1 MLLLFVVV
9 AASSSGAAESHLAE
23 EQAMMRMLTLNHRA
37 LLSDRPLPVQPID
50 EDASSCAA
58 TAANAADADGYPVGT
73 SAWLADFAA
82 VEQSDATLRGAHA
95 ADIEQRFTRTVHA
108 LRDGQ
113 FAMAREA
120 LHGACLSAQ
129 QLAQLSKQQLLQQRT
144 GAIDVFEALERPAAG
159 LVSTIDEQSAQVFDG
174 WVHECATML
183 QYMPTAPP
191 NREDHKRLFMLM
203 HDLGSTLL
211 LTHLLGVLPAPVLRP
226 EIMAE
231 LAQLVLE
238 FGEAN
243 RKTALS
249 RALGTAL
256 GGALS
261 PARGAALGVQLLREH
276 GHCEPPESSGADER
290 AGPAG

>member
-1 MLLLFVVV
+1 MLICVVV
-9 AASSSGAAESHLAE
+9 AASGATESHLAE

-58 TAANAADADGYPVGT
+58 MAANAADADGYPVGT
-73 SAWLADFAA
+73 SAWFADFAA
-82 VEQSDATLRGAHA
+82 VEQADATLRGAHA

-108 LRDGQ
+108 LRDSQ

-129 QLAQLSKQQLLQQRT
+129 QLAQSSKQQLLQQRI

-159 LVSTIDEQSAQVFDG
+159 SVSTIDEKSAQVFDG

-191 NREDHKRLFMLM
+191 NREDHKRLFMLL

-211 LTHLLGVLPAPVLRP
+211 LTHLLGVLPAPVLRA

-256 GGALS
+256 GT
-261 PARGAALGVQLLREH
+261 ARGAAVGVQLLREH